1 MFLNG
6 LLEYIKQQF
15 RITSLFESRR
25 NHQIFAKNIP
35 IYKERNTSDL
45 KPWNY
50 FILKSVGVF
59 Y

>member
-45 KPWNY
+45 KPD
-50 FILKSVGVF
+50 GVF